1 MIKRKENNSVE
12 ISKAQL
18 GRGNPTGCTN
28 MSLEI
33 PIKVCVK
40 NKELILYG
48 DSPRSRASTAT
59 YRIYLVAY
67 RELGD

>member
-1 MIKRKENNSVE
+1 
-12 ISKAQL
+12 
-18 GRGNPTGCTN
+18 

-48 DSPRSRASTAT
+48 DSPKAGASTAI

-67 RELGD
+67 RKLGD

>member
-1 MIKRKENNSVE
+1 
-12 ISKAQL
+12 
-18 GRGNPTGCTN
+18 

-40 NKELILYG
+40 NKELMLYG

-67 RELGD
+67 RKLGD

>member
-1 MIKRKENNSVE
+1 
-12 ISKAQL
+12 
-18 GRGNPTGCTN
+18 

-40 NKELILYG
+40 NKELMLYG
-48 DSPRSRASTAT
+48 DSPRSGASTAI

-67 RELGD
+67 RKLGD

>member
-1 MIKRKENNSVE
+1 
-12 ISKAQL
+12 
-18 GRGNPTGCTN
+18 

-33 PIKVCVK
+33 PMKVCVK
-40 NKELILYG
+40 NKELMLYG

-67 RELGD
+67 RKLSD